1 MQQPDWRGRGARRPA
16 IEPRK
21 KSSSGCR
28 RVSDRGRQHG
38 RAREREC
45 PDGPAW
51 SETLACADALCAG
64 TGRSRV
70 RPMTQSDVGPQR
82 EGEELTPLMHG
93 REKSDPA
100 IVCACQLTCQVGRSP
115 TPPEAPG
122 GYPKDGVMPHQPK
135 MT

>member
-1 MQQPDWRGRGARRPA
+1 LA
-16 IEPRK
+16 IERRK
-21 KSSSGCR
+21 KWAPGCR

-51 SETLACADALCAG
+51 SETLACADALCSG

-82 EGEELTPLMHG
+82 EGEEPSPLMYG

-100 IVCACQLTCQVGRSP
+100 IVAVKPTNNARRLAAEVVEPRGGAEGNASQQRARRGQDRETVGPAR
-115 TPPEAPG
+115 
-122 GYPKDGVMPHQPK
+122 
-135 MT
+135 